1 MCHKQRAID
10 WSAYLSCPHSQMS
23 GGFGSRLL
31 SAAAGFLSPGPG
43 FLSFA
48 RAGRLSSWGTLNAL
62 VTVLFCK
69 ALVTMFAECLT
80 RLTALEDRGVLLLL
94 DKSVVTLQ
102 LAWSLDVIPSVS
114 RAQAG
119 PLHVSAPVQ
128 LTLNKCSIKTISLT
142 SLGSI
147 CLCRPIWPHKCDTDR
162 VKCSMGD

>member
-1 MCHKQRAID
+1 
-10 WSAYLSCPHSQMS
+10 MS

-31 SAAAGFLSPGPG
+31 SAAAGFLSPVPG
-43 FLSFA
+43 LLSFA
-48 RAGRLSSWGTLNAL
+48 RAGRLSSWGTLGTLNAL

-69 ALVTMFAECLT
+69 ASVTMFAECLT

-119 PLHVSAPVQ
+119 KLKS
-128 LTLNKCSIKTISLT
+128 TTFKIKNN
-142 SLGSI
+142 
-147 CLCRPIWPHKCDTDR
+147 
-162 VKCSMGD
+162 